1 MVKNGETYEVDRTW
15 IINGNFL
22 ALTEVTPLDETQ
34 FPNTNFGLFEELELL
49 ALLDTHSLDIL
60 KLSIQLLSQK
70 KFP

>member
-34 FPNTNFGLFEELELL
+34 FPKKNFWTF
-49 ALLDTHSLDIL
+49 
-60 KLSIQLLSQK
+60 
-70 KFP
+70 